1 MYDLPSPCLLSR
13 DPAKPVP
20 LPLAYST
27 PLMKTTG
34 LRRTSVLS
42 SLERREKLS
51 HSSCHRHICCD
62 QLFLSKTIYRYLKF
76 TDVFT
81 RCVWGVLYKAYLTTR
96 AKKKR
101 KKTSRLWN
109 NPQCHGF
116 HKKENITNSM
126 IIFYIW
132 MIFAQVKLFHCS
144 GLMWSWALTKH
155 CCRSARGPPIR
166 LTWKRFNSEQSR
178 LSLLWLL
185 YTSHL
190 CSTSSTQWETETVI
204 CVCWQLRGRLSI
216 RKIDCQRRSGGKSKV
231 PVEFLSVALSNLHT
245 GMFLSKGSNNLQ
257 LSYFEH
263 MKTVWTRWK
272 AEVKPPHHIWG
283 PKDNHDSWGLDLK
296 QGCTHCPT
304 GRRVY
309 KLPVQ

>member
-20 LPLAYST
+20 LPLAYIT
-27 PLMKTTG
+27 LLMKTTG

-51 HSSCHRHICCD
+51 YSSCHRHICCD

-76 TDVFT
+76 TDVFMAL
-81 RCVWGVLYKAYLTTR
+81 CVGSFIQGVFDNPLEE
-96 AKKKR
+96 KKR
-101 KKTSRLWN
+101 KASRLWN
-109 NPQCHGF
+109 NLQCHGF

-166 LTWKRFNSEQSR
+166 LTWKRFNTEQSR

-190 CSTSSTQWETETVI
+190 RSTSSTQWETETVI

-216 RKIDCQRRSGGKSKV
+216 RKIDCRRRSGGECKV

-257 LSYFEH
+257 L
-263 MKTVWTRWK
+263 
-272 AEVKPPHHIWG
+272 
-283 PKDNHDSWGLDLK
+283 
-296 QGCTHCPT
+296 
-304 GRRVY
+304 
-309 KLPVQ
+309 